1 MSILKEK
8 VYNEIYNIKR
18 YKGVPAGKKIF
29 H

>member
-1 MSILKEK
+1 MSLLKEK

-18 YKGVPAGKKIF
+18 YKGVTAGKKIY

>member
-1 MSILKEK
+1 MSILKKK

-18 YKGVPAGKKIF
+18 YKGVPAGKKIY